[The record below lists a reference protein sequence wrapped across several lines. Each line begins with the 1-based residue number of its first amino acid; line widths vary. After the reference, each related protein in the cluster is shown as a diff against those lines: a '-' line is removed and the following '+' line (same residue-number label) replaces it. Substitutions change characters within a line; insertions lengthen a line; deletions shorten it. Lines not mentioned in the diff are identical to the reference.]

1 MNYLWAVFKLV
12 RANDTV
18 EMKMIYRRWKKSR
31 RIRRG
36 GSGSG
41 SNSN

>member
-18 EMKMIYRRWKKSR
+18 EMKMIKEGGRRAEE
-31 RIRRG
+31 
-36 GSGSG
+36 
-41 SNSN
+41 